1 MLKYFT
7 RKNIYDLAIAYKWK
21 YDQEFVE
28 LIEQSFQLSGL
39 RTFVIGKFNL
49 FEVIVLTK
57 KNKISFKA
65 FLDRA
70 SDEDPEFIPLTK
82 LLERKKC
89 CLINP
94 HKKVVKSLD
103 KVSVHKKL
111 IRKKFQLPQTFSIQ
125 PYDKQKE
132 LLITNEE
139 LKSLGNPFIIK
150 PATFSGGGEGVIR
163 NATSLEQIQIERI
176 KNHSDKYLVQEKIQP
191 RILNERRAWFRV
203 IYAFGQVIPTW
214 WDDKTH
220 IYYKVTDSEIKKYN
234 LQQLSKISKKLA
246 RITRL
251 DYFSTEIALT
261 KDHKFILIDYV
272 NDQCDMRLKSNHFDG
287 IPDEVVTEFIE
298 AMKKKIITL

>member
-1 MLKYFT
+1 M
-7 RKNIYDLAIAYKWK
+7 
-21 YDQEFVE
+21 
-28 LIEQSFQLSGL
+28 IEQSFQLSGL
-39 RTFVIGKFNL
+39 KTFVIGKFNL
-49 FEVIVLTK
+49 SEVIALTK

-65 FLDRA
+65 YLDRA

-89 CLINP
+89 CIINP
-94 HKKVVKSLD
+94 HKKVAKSLD
-103 KVSVHKKL
+103 KVAVHKKL
-111 IRKKFQLPQTFSIQ
+111 IMKNFQLPKTFSFQ
-125 PYDKQKE
+125 PYDRQKE
-132 LLITNEE
+132 LLITNAE
-139 LKSLGNPFIIK
+139 LRSLSNPFVIK

-191 RILNERRAWFRV
+191 RTLDERRAWFRV

-220 IYYKVTDSEIKKYN
+220 IYHKVTLSEIKKYN
-234 LQQLSKISKKLA
+234 LLQLNKISKKLA

-287 IPDEVVTEFIE
+287 IPDEVVSEFVE
-298 AMKKKIITL
+298 AMKNKIISL